1 MYKIALFGDQNLKL
15 EGAFLGED
23 MHANVTHTSGVA
35 GGIVK
40 NGIVLLRMSS
50 SQEKPHEGP
59 PCIGG
64 VR

>member
-35 GGIVK
+35 GGFVK
-40 NGIVLLRMSS
+40 NGIVLL
-50 SQEKPHEGP
+50 
-59 PCIGG
+59 
-64 VR
+64 